1 MIPKKHEILQG
12 RVENLIRKDGKNN
25 ATLHTHITL
34 IDMLNV
40 F

>member
-12 RVENLIRKDGKNN
+12 RVENLIRKDEKNN
-25 ATLHTHITL
+25 VILHTHITL